1 MKNKKLLTMVLAAA
15 MVVGSITVPAPMATV
30 KADTVTTSRT
40 NILREDGVVVSQQH
54 GSARSL
60 IDGDITTVWDTNGWN
75 GSQAGFPGS
84 GKHNY
89 SVWAEFTLADYYNV

>member
-40 NILREDGVVVSQQH
+40 NILREDGVVVSKQDFQVRENIIILFGQNLH
-54 GSARSL
+54 
-60 IDGDITTVWDTNGWN
+60 
-75 GSQAGFPGS
+75 
-84 GKHNY
+84 
-89 SVWAEFTLADYYNV
+89 

>member
-15 MVVGSITVPAPMATV
+15 MVVGSITVPVPMATV

-54 GSARSL
+54 
-60 IDGDITTVWDTNGWN
+60 V
-75 GSQAGFPGS
+75 
-84 GKHNY
+84 H
-89 SVWAEFTLADYYNV
+89 

>member
-75 GSQAGFPGS
+75 GSKQDFQVRENIIILFGQNL
-84 GKHNY
+84 H
-89 SVWAEFTLADYYNV
+89 

>member
-40 NILREDGVVVSQQH
+40 NILRKTES
-54 GSARSL
+54 
-60 IDGDITTVWDTNGWN
+60 
-75 GSQAGFPGS
+75 
-84 GKHNY
+84 
-89 SVWAEFTLADYYNV
+89 

>member
-60 IDGDITTVWDTNGWN
+60 IDGRHYNSLGYKWMEWKPSRI
-75 GSQAGFPGS
+75 SRF
-84 GKHNY
+84 GK
-89 SVWAEFTLADYYNV
+89 T

>member
-40 NILREDGVVVSQQH
+40 NILREDGVVVSQFTDRWRH
-54 GSARSL
+54 YNSL
-60 IDGDITTVWDTNGWN
+60 GYKWMEWKPSRI
-75 GSQAGFPGS
+75 SRF
-84 GKHNY
+84 GK
-89 SVWAEFTLADYYNV
+89 T

>member
-40 NILREDGVVVSQQH
+40 NILREDGVVV
-54 GSARSL
+54 ARLSTFTDRWRHYNSL
-60 IDGDITTVWDTNGWN
+60 GYKWMEWKPSRI
-75 GSQAGFPGS
+75 SRF
-84 GKHNY
+84 GK
-89 SVWAEFTLADYYNV
+89 T

>member
-60 IDGDITTVWDTNGWN
+60 IQQFGIQMDGMEAKQDFQVRENIIILFGQNL
-75 GSQAGFPGS
+75 
-84 GKHNY
+84 H
-89 SVWAEFTLADYYNV
+89 

>member
-1 MKNKKLLTMVLAAA
+1 MVLAAA

-54 GSARSL
+54 
-60 IDGDITTVWDTNGWN
+60 V
-75 GSQAGFPGS
+75 
-84 GKHNY
+84 H
-89 SVWAEFTLADYYNV
+89 

>member
-54 GSARSL
+54 GSARRWRHYNSL
-60 IDGDITTVWDTNGWN
+60 GYKWMEWKPSRI
-75 GSQAGFPGS
+75 SRF
-84 GKHNY
+84 GK
-89 SVWAEFTLADYYNV
+89 T

>member
-54 GSARSL
+54 SSTRSL
-60 IDGDITTVWDTNGWN
+60 IDDNITTV
-75 GSQAGFPGS
+75 
-84 GKHNY
+84 
-89 SVWAEFTLADYYNV
+89 